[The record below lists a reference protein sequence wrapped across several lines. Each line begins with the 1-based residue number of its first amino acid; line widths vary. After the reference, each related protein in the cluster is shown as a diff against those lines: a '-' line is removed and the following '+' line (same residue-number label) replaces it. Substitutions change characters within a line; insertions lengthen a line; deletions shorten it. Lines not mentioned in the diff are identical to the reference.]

1 MTLQKATSVIKDTLL
16 NGGDLFGR
24 QYETARKTLRKSA
37 GLTEKSGS
45 FVKNAS
51 YRLYCKLIECEN
63 LADKAHKKHGW
74 R

>member
-1 MTLQKATSVIKDTLL
+1 MTLQKATSVIKDTLK
-16 NGGDLFGR
+16 GGDLFGR

-37 GLTEKSGS
+37 GLMSKGAL
-45 FVKNAS
+45 KMNAS